1 MSFAGQDH
9 AAAIADLIAI
19 EGKLIEING
28 RKVKAHI
35 IEGNVTQEASEF
47 GLDNRDQ
54 ELTAIIV
61 NRNND
66 QYRIEDRA
74 IYKGIKR
81 RVTQIDPSGDHVL
94 TITLEND

>member
-66 QYRIEDRA
+66 QYSIEDRA

-81 RVTQIDPSGDHVL
+81 KVTQIDPSGDHVL

>member
-35 IEGNVTQEASEF
+35 IEGNTTQEASEF
-47 GLDNRDQ
+47 GLNNRDQ

-74 IYKGIKR
+74 FFKGIKR
-81 RVTQIDPSGDHVL
+81 KITEIEPSGDHVL

>member
-28 RKVKAHI
+28 RKFKAHI
-35 IEGNVTQEASEF
+35 IEGIVTQQASEF
-47 GLDNRDQ
+47 GIDNRDQ

-61 NRNND
+61 NRENLEFKSQD
-66 QYRIEDRA
+66 PA

-81 RVTQIDPSGDHVL
+81 RITDIDPSGDHVL
-94 TITLEND
+94 TITFEND

>member
-19 EGKLIEING
+19 DGKLIEING
-28 RKVKAHI
+28 RKIKAHV
-35 IEGNVTQEASEF
+35 IEGITSQEASEF
-47 GLDNRDQ
+47 GLNNRDQ
-54 ELTAIIV
+54 EITAIIV

-81 RVTQIDPSGDHVL
+81 RITEIEPSGEHVL
-94 TITLEND
+94 QLTLEND